1 MKAAAHDTA
10 TPRVTVGRY
19 VVLGRIGRGGMGMVY
34 RALDESLEREVALK
48 ILTLEGVGDEE
59 SRRRFVVEARAAA
72 QLQHANIVT
81 VFELGEERGVPFI
94 AMELLPG
101 GDLES
106 LLRSGE
112 QLLLMEKLDIMV
124 QVCRGLAYAHQHRI
138 VHRDVKP
145 SNIRLLDEGGV
156 KLMDFGIAKL
166 GGTNL
171 TRAGMVVG
179 TVHYMSPEQIRGQP
193 LDGRSD
199 LFSAGVVLHELLAGV
214 RPFEGSSATEI
225 LYKIVQSPAPP
236 LPAQVDATHGH
247 LQAILERALAK
258 DPGQRYPHA
267 AAMAE
272 ALGEA
277 QALLSGASANDEAA
291 IAALGAARRA
301 LKSGRIAE
309 GLAQIEGIV
318 RAHPNCVEARRALR
332 VARRQAS
339 QTERQPTMDLDDGFP
354 ELAATFQLPP
364 TLTRPDTVRD
374 ASPVAAGAR
383 VRGPLGRLWIG
394 VGAVLVLLAVAAGLS
409 LLVLRGRGAARP
421 ERLAVRSQ
429 PPGARILVDGRDSG
443 VVTDGEVVIGQGAAE
458 TVVLLKK
465 EGYRE
470 AQRTLKLP
478 LGESRQLTVALS
490 PEESAVLV
498 TSQPAGA
505 SLTLDG
511 RRVAGVTPL
520 SLPLDRTREHRLVV
534 ALEGY
539 GSRERTL
546 AAGVG
551 DEELAFKLE
560 AAGPPA
566 QVAIASAYPI
576 DVLWNGRTLARGRVS
591 PRVDLPAGRQ
601 VLTLV
606 APSQSLKSV
615 VTVEAVAGSAVS
627 ISAPGL
633 GRINIQARPD
643 NCEILIDGVFV
654 DFPPIL
660 ERPIA
665 AGGHRVLFR
674 WPDGARAEEA
684 IEVVEGRPVF
694 VMGRPQ

>member
-1 MKAAAHDTA
+1 MTTAAQNAA
-10 TPRVTVGRY
+10 SPRMMIGRY
-19 VVLGRIGRGGMGMVY
+19 VILDRIGRGGMGMVY

-59 SRRRFVVEARAAA
+59 SRRRFAVEARAAA

-81 VFELGEERGVPFI
+81 VFELGEERGIPFI

-101 GDLES
+101 SDLES

-112 QLLLMEKLDIMV
+112 HLLLTEKLDIMV
-124 QVCRGLAYAHQHRI
+124 QVCRGLAYAHDHHI

-156 KLMDFGIAKL
+156 KIMDFGIAKL

-179 TVHYMSPEQIRGQP
+179 TVHYMSPEQVRGRP

-199 LFSAGVVLHELLAGV
+199 IFSAGVVLHELVTGV
-214 RPFEGSSATEI
+214 RPFDGSNATEI
-225 LYKIVQSPAPP
+225 LYKIVQSPAPA
-236 LPAQVDATHGH
+236 LPERADPTEGR
-247 LQAILERALAK
+247 LRGILDRALAK
-258 DPGQRYPHA
+258 DPDQRYPSA
-267 AAMAE
+267 AAMAD

-277 QALLSGASANDEAA
+277 QALVSEAGAGANDEAT
-291 IAALGAARRA
+291 LEGVSAARRV
-301 LKSGRIAE
+301 LKGGHIAE

-332 VARRQAS
+332 TARRQVT
-339 QTERQPTMDLDDGFP
+339 QTERQPTALLDDGFP

-364 TLTRPDTVRD
+364 TLKTADTVRAD
-374 ASPVAAGAR
+374 APVAAGTMN
-383 VRGPLGRLWIG
+383 PLGRLWIWL
-394 VGAVLVLLAVAAGLS
+394 GAGLMVLAVAAGLL
-409 LLVLRGRGAARP
+409 LLVLRGRSGAQP

-429 PPGARILVDGRDSG
+429 PSGARVLVDGRDSG
-443 VVTDGEVVIGQGAAE
+443 VVTDVEVVIGPGRSE
-458 TVVLLKK
+458 SVVVLKK
-465 EGYRE
+465 EGYQE
-470 AQRTLKLP
+470 ARRTVKLP
-478 LGESRQLTVALS
+478 LGSNRLLTVALT
-490 PEESAVLV
+490 PEESALLV
-498 TSQPAGA
+498 TSEPAGA
-505 SLTLDG
+505 RVTLDG
-511 RRVAGVTPL
+511 RRLAGVTPL
-520 SLPLDRTREHRLVV
+520 SVPLDRTREHHLAV
-534 ALEGY
+534 ALDGY

-546 AAGVG
+546 AAGAADDQV
-551 DEELAFKLE
+551 LVKLE
-560 AAGPPA
+560 AAAPTA

-576 DVLWNGRTLARGRVS
+576 DVIWNGKTLARGRVS
-591 PRVDLPAGRQ
+591 PRVDVPAGRQ

-606 APSQSLKSV
+606 APSHSLKSA
-615 VTVEAVAGSAVS
+615 VTVEAVAGSPVS

-643 NCEILIDGVFV
+643 NCEILIDDVFV

-660 ERPIA
+660 DRPIA
-665 AGGHRVLFR
+665 AGGHRVQFK
-674 WPDGARAEEA
+674 WPNGARTEET

-694 VMGRPQ
+694 VMGRPR